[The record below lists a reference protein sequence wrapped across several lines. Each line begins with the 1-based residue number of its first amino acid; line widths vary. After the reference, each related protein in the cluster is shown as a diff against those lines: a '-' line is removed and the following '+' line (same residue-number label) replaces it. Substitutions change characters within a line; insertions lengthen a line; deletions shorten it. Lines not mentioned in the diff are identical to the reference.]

1 MPLLNNE
8 SNEVLMQQL
17 KRHEGVKYDLYLC
30 TAGKQTIGVGRNLD
44 DVGITDGEA
53 MYLLGNDIER
63 VGKELEARV
72 SILPELS
79 ENRKIVLMNMTFN
92 LGINRLLKFKNFFAA
107 LEDKDYQKAADEM
120 LDSIWAKQVGSRAN
134 ELANIMI
141 VG

>member
-44 DVGITDGEA
+44 DVGITDDEA
-53 MYLLGNDIER
+53 MYLLGNDIKR
-63 VGKELEARV
+63 VGEELEARV
-72 SILPELS
+72 SILPTLS
-79 ENRKIVLMNMTFN
+79 ENRKVVLMNMTFN

-120 LDSIWAKQVGSRAN
+120 LDSIWAKQVGKRAS
-134 ELANIMI
+134 ELANIMV

>member
-8 SNEVLMQQL
+8 SNEELMQQL

-44 DVGITDGEA
+44 DVGITEDEA
-53 MYLLGNDIER
+53 MYLLNNDIKR
-63 VGKELEARV
+63 VEDELEARFSHV
-72 SILPELS
+72 SLLS

-107 LEDKDYQKAADEM
+107 LEAQDYQQAAEEM
-120 LDSIWAKQVGSRAN
+120 LDSLWAKQVGNRAN

-141 VG
+141 AG

>member
-44 DVGITDGEA
+44 DVGITDDEA
-53 MYLLGNDIER
+53 MYLLGNDIKR
-63 VGKELEARV
+63 VGEELEARV

>member
-44 DVGITDGEA
+44 DVGITDDEA

-134 ELANIMI
+134 ELASIMI